1 MLEITKQQLPEFA
14 KDIRLNL
21 AKVLDLTQTDGLTEQ
36 QIIGAALAVA
46 YHLGDELVIADLL
59 EMKRDEK
66 ITEAAKLAASLM
78 AMTNIYYR
86 FVHLSRHAELAQVP
100 ASLRMQ
106 GIVNPGV
113 DRLTFE
119 VFSLAVSILNGCGTC
134 ISSHTG
140 QLQEQG
146 LSTQALAR
154 IGRIAAV
161 IHAVHVSLNL

>member
-14 KDIRLNL
+14 KDVRLNA
-21 AKVLDLTQTDGLTEQ
+21 AKILDLTQTDGLTEQ
-36 QIIGAALAVA
+36 QIIGAALTVA
-46 YHLGDELVIADLL
+46 YHLGDKLIIADLL
-59 EMKRDEK
+59 EMNKEEK
-66 ITEAAKLAASLM
+66 IAEAAKLAASLM

-86 FVHLSRHAELAQVP
+86 FVHLSHHAELAQIP
-100 ASLRMQ
+100 AGLRMQ
-106 GIVNPGV
+106 GMMNPGV

-119 VFSLAVSILNGCGTC
+119 VLSLAVSILNGCGTC
-134 ISSHTG
+134 ISSHTQ

-146 LSTQALAR
+146 LSAQALAR